1 MTEPQKEKLAEKLS
15 KKRGVGNIL
24 KELADVQFP
33 AEAKTNNKDKVHFIV
48 DKVHFIVTYQIIAL
62 NTLESG

>member
-1 MTEPQKEKLAEKLS
+1 MTEPQKKKLAEKLS

-33 AEAKTNNKDKVHFIV
+33 AEATTIKDKVHFIV
-48 DKVHFIVTYQIIAL
+48 ANL
-62 NTLESG
+62 

>member
-48 DKVHFIVTYQIIAL
+48 ANL
-62 NTLESG
+62 